1 VLAPRTSR
9 TKGVH
14 AALAQQVTVGLLVHG
29 AAPHAISY
37 RGQGFSGRR
46 VIHRL
51 NLRKHFKKSA
61 MVRDQFDQ
69 NPGLRF
75 LVTLAAAVIVIQ
87 GLRFAQPILLPVA
100 LAGFLAIICL
110 PFVIWLARRTP
121 QSLAILVTVLGVAG
135 VFGLLILVASQQL
148 PALQSQIL
156 IQVEAITPQLDP
168 WLSQIESWIPFIEE
182 VDLRSAIDD
191 LLNIATL
198 TTLATAT
205 TTWAL
210 SFLSTTFLV
219 FLILVFALGEAAVL
233 PRKIRAIASDALAS
247 DKRFGKII
255 DEVQGYL
262 VIKTLVSLGTGTLLG
277 LWSWA
282 MGLDL
287 PILLG
292 LIAFVLNYVPTIG
305 SIIASVPA
313 IALALVQV
321 DPVTASFAG
330 IDVQGAA
337 IVGLGYLTV
346 NVVFGNWL
354 EPTLMGRR
362 LGLSTLVVVLSL
374 VFWGWLWGPVG
385 ALLSVPLTMMVKIM
399 LENTQDLRWIA
410 VLLDKN
416 PPRDAYGDAAATS

>member
-1 VLAPRTSR
+1 MA
-9 TKGVH
+9 
-14 AALAQQVTVGLLVHG
+14 GLLVGSAG
-29 AAPHAISY
+29 ARVVLWR
-37 RGQGFSGRR
+37 RGGFSGRR
-46 VIHRL
+46 IIHRL
-51 NLRKHFKKSA
+51 KLGKHFKKSA

-75 LVTLAAAVIVIQ
+75 LITLAAAVIVIQ

-110 PFVIWLARRTP
+110 PLVIWLAGRVPR
-121 QSLAILVTVLGVAG
+121 SLAIFVAVLVVAG
-135 VFGLLILVASQQL
+135 VFGLLIVVASQQL

-156 IQVEAITPQLDP
+156 RQIQAITPQLDP
-168 WLSQIESWIPFIEE
+168 WLSQIESWTPFIGEGE
-182 VDLRSAIDD
+182 LRSAVLGFI
-191 LLNIATL
+191 NVTSL
-198 TTLATAT
+198 TALATTT

-210 SFLSTTFLV
+210 SFVSSTFLV
-219 FLILVFALGEAAVL
+219 FLLLVFALGEAVVL
-233 PRKIRAIASDALAS
+233 PRKVRAIASDALAS
-247 DKRFGKII
+247 DKRFGKIV

-277 LWSWA
+277 TWSWA

-330 IDVQGAA
+330 IDVQRAA
-337 IVGLGYLTV
+337 IVGAGYLTV

-399 LENTQDLRWIA
+399 LENTPDLRWIA

-416 PPRDAYGDAAATS
+416 PPSDAYGDVAAAS

>member
-1 VLAPRTSR
+1 
-9 TKGVH
+9 
-14 AALAQQVTVGLLVHG
+14 
-29 AAPHAISY
+29 
-37 RGQGFSGRR
+37 
-46 VIHRL
+46 
-51 NLRKHFKKSA
+51 

-87 GLRFAQPILLPVA
+87 GLRLAQPILLPVA

-110 PFVIWLARRTP
+110 PLVMWLARRVP
-121 QSLAILVTVLGVAG
+121 RSLAILVTVLVVAG
-135 VFGLLILVASQQL
+135 AFGLLILVASQQL

-156 IQVEAITPQLDP
+156 TQIEAITPQLDP
-168 WLSQIESWIPFIEE
+168 WLRQVEDWAPFIEE
-182 VDLRSAIDD
+182 GQLRSTVLG
-191 LLNIATL
+191 LLNVTTL
-198 TTLATAT
+198 TALATAT

-219 FLILVFALGEAAVL
+219 FLILVFALGEAAVF

-247 DKRFGKII
+247 DKRFRKII

-262 VIKTLVSLGTGTLLG
+262 VIKTLVSLGTGALLG

-321 DPVTASFAG
+321 DPVTAGFAG

-337 IVGLGYLTV
+337 IVCLGYLAV
-346 NVVFGNWL
+346 NIVFGNWL

-362 LGLSTLVVVLSL
+362 LGMSTLVVVLSL

-399 LENTQDLRWIA
+399 LENTNDLRWVA

-416 PPRDAYGDAAATS
+416 PPRDAYGEAVVPS

>member
-1 VLAPRTSR
+1 
-9 TKGVH
+9 
-14 AALAQQVTVGLLVHG
+14 
-29 AAPHAISY
+29 
-37 RGQGFSGRR
+37 
-46 VIHRL
+46 
-51 NLRKHFKKSA
+51 

-110 PFVIWLARRTP
+110 PLVIWLARRTP
-121 QSLAILVTVLGVAG
+121 QSLAVLITFLVVAG

-156 IQVEAITPQLDP
+156 IQIEAITPQLDP
-168 WLSQIESWIPFIEE
+168 WLRQIESWAPFIEE
-182 VDLRSAIDD
+182 GQLRSSV
-191 LLNIATL
+191 LGFLNLTTL
-198 TTLATAT
+198 TALATAT

-219 FLILVFALGEAAVL
+219 FLILVFALGEAAFL

-247 DKRFGKII
+247 DKRFRKVV

-305 SIIASVPA
+305 SVIASIPA

-321 DPVTASFAG
+321 DPVTAGFAG
-330 IDVQGAA
+330 INVQGAV
-337 IVGLGYLTV
+337 IVCLGYLAV
-346 NVVFGNWL
+346 NIVFGNWL

-399 LENTQDLRWIA
+399 LENTNDLKWIA

-416 PPRDAYGDAAATS
+416 PPRDAYGDAAAPS